1 MDCEKNFIFFLS
13 NPLCLLCLHKMMKFS
28 TQLTNWYRN
37 NARDLPWRNTR
48 NPYQIWVSEVIL
60 QQTKINQGL
69 AYYLRFIDRFPTI
82 DLLANADQQEILLL
96 WQGLGY
102 YSRARNMH
110 EAAKQVLKIY
120 DGVFPSTYDQIIRL
134 KGVGEYTAAAIASI
148 SFGEPKVVVDGN
160 VLRFLSRLHGYTQ
173 PINTTKGKTAIREM
187 AETLLQDADPAI
199 FNQALMEFGALY
211 CVPRN
216 PDCTNC
222 IFSNICQAFALG
234 IVNELPFKSKKV
246 TVRKRFFNYLFLYY
260 FDENNEIV
268 FFIQQRGKGD
278 IWHGL
283 FDLPLI
289 EDNSCYDFEMLT
301 ASEYWNENI
310 ANHQPVISATYKDF
324 THQLTHQQLN
334 TRFFTVKLKNYNPHF
349 IKEEWVGVTFEN
361 HKQYPTSKLIE
372 NYLNIIIPNLLK

>member
-1 MDCEKNFIFFLS
+1 MT
-13 NPLCLLCLHKMMKFS
+13 KFS
-28 TQLTNWYRN
+28 THLTNWYRN

-48 NPYQIWVSEVIL
+48 NPYQIWISEVIL
-60 QQTKINQGL
+60 QQTRINQGL
-69 AYYLRFIDRFPTI
+69 AYYLRFVDRFPTI

-120 DGVFPSTYDQIIRL
+120 DGVFPSTYDQIIKL

-148 SFGEPKVVVDGN
+148 AFGEPKVVVDGN

-173 PINTTKGKTAIREM
+173 PVNSARGKTAIREI
-187 AETLLQDADPAI
+187 AEKLLQDAEPAI

-216 PDCTNC
+216 PDCINC
-222 IFSNICQAFALG
+222 IFSNSCQALALG
-234 IVNELPFKSKKV
+234 IVNDLPVKSKKIV
-246 TVRKRFFNYLFLYY
+246 VKKRFLNYLFLYY
-260 FDENNEIV
+260 YNENNQII

-289 EDNSCYDFEMLT
+289 EDDKCYDFDTLT
-301 ASEYWNENI
+301 TSEYWNENI
-310 ANHQPVISATYKDF
+310 SSHEPVISTTYKDF

-334 TRFFTVKLKNYNPHF
+334 TRFFTVKLENYNPLLT
-349 IKEEWVGVTFEN
+349 KKEWVEVTFEN
-361 HKQYPTSKLIE
+361 HKQYPTSRLIE
-372 NYLNIIIPNLLK
+372 NYLTIIIPSLMK

>member
-1 MDCEKNFIFFLS
+1 MI
-13 NPLCLLCLHKMMKFS
+13 KFS

-48 NPYQIWVSEVIL
+48 NPYHIWISEVIL
-60 QQTKINQGL
+60 QQTRINQGL

-110 EAAKQVLKIY
+110 EAAKQVQNLYNGI
-120 DGVFPSTYDQIIRL
+120 FPSTYDQIIKL

-148 SFGEPKVVVDGN
+148 AFGESKVVVDGN
-160 VLRFLSRLHGYTQ
+160 VLRFLSRFQGYTQ
-173 PINTTKGKTAIREM
+173 PINTSKGKTAIREM
-187 AETLLQDADPAI
+187 AETLLQNADPAI

-216 PDCTNC
+216 PDCSNC
-222 IFSNICQAFALG
+222 IFSNSCQAFSAG
-234 IVNELPFKSKKV
+234 IVNDLPVKSKRV
-246 TVRKRFFNYLFLYY
+246 TIRKRFFNYLFLYY
-260 FDENNEIV
+260 FNENNQII

-289 EDNSCYDFEMLT
+289 EDDKCYDFDKLT
-301 ASEYWNENI
+301 VSDYWNENI
-310 ANHQPVISATYKDF
+310 ANHHPVISTTYKDF
-324 THQLTHQQLN
+324 IHQLTHQQLN
-334 TRFFTVKLKNYNPHF
+334 TRFFAVKLENYNSHL
-349 IKEEWVGVTFEN
+349 IKEEWIGVTFEN
-361 HKQYPTSKLIE
+361 HKEYPTSRLIE
-372 NYLNIIIPNLLK
+372 NYLNIIIPTLIK

>member
-13 NPLCLLCLHKMMKFS
+13 KSLCLLCLHKMIKFS

-48 NPYQIWVSEVIL
+48 NPYQIWISEVIL
-60 QQTKINQGL
+60 QQTRINQGL

-120 DGVFPSTYDQIIRL
+120 DGVFPSTYDQIISL

-148 SFGEPKVVVDGN
+148 AFGEPKVVVDGN
-160 VLRFLSRLHGYTQ
+160 VLRFLSRLNGYTQ
-173 PINTTKGKTAIREM
+173 PINTSKGKTAIREM
-187 AETLLQDADPAI
+187 AESLLQKADPAI

-216 PDCTNC
+216 PDCANC
-222 IFSNICQAFALG
+222 IFSDKCQAFALG

-260 FDENNEIV
+260 INENNEIV
-268 FFIQQRGKGD
+268 FFIQRRGEGD

-289 EDNSCYDFEMLT
+289 EDTKCYDFDMLT

-324 THQLTHQQLN
+324 MHQLTHQQLN
-334 TRFFTVKLKNYNPHF
+334 TRFFTVKLEDYNPQF

-361 HKQYPTSKLIE
+361 HKQYPTSRLIE
-372 NYLNIIIPNLLK
+372 NYLNVIIPNLKK